1 MSLTRIAR
9 VKRLNRPL
17 LVTFDAYGTLYRPR
31 APIALMYEAVAKEH
45 GMLIQGTNEL
55 NEAFMTVLRN
65 HMSRY
70 PNYGKHVLSSPDEW
84 WKKVINETFTACA
97 VPGQKVPRHLA
108 PDLINRFSGSAFYH
122 YMRSAPST
130 IKTLRNIEANSD
142 YPVIIGVISN
152 SDPRIASIL
161 RSFGFSVGDDKP
173 VRNTRPVFE
182 SQEDKTLPQEDQE
195 ELHQQDRPPLID
207 RAKRPD
213 FDFVLASYDAE
224 YEKPKR
230 EIFALAERYAADV
243 MRQLPAPAAHDS
255 LDYPWPYP
263 FHRLHVGDDIFKDA
277 VAAANAGWKS
287 LVFEDREF
295 LKNLPPNEKDA
306 LSRVQAPRCHD
317 LLRGV
322 QKVMNEQQWCELH
335 SVRVEM
341 SEDSKEARE
350 KRAAEARRIE
360 KQEQKKLHLDPEKL
374 AAHYERMVAEQT
386 SASTPEKLGVRQID
400 NSTPLTTS
408 QQQQQQQ
415 PARSEAKSIRPS
427 SNSPSS
433 SFSSS
438 SSSSSSSSKPSEKLS
453 PRATALKIFD
463 NSIEWRTA
471 GFMNNL
477 TNANTSFL
485 RPSNLQD
492 MRKQRE
498 KAQGEKPEQQIT
510 RSPEVREQR
519 ALQRKRGKLLK
530 RLKDMGNV
538 PISVPNSAI
547 AIYNVEK
554 RRSVA
559 EMEARKKQRREE
571 RARLRAELRGEAGG
585 EEEEEEEKE
594 EKEEEN
600 DDDDA
605 NELLGEEDGEA
616 REWDGFGSVFEHTE
630 PLEDDGGGG
639 GDGGAARK
647 VEELE
652 TSSAA
657 DSTPS
662 PPLDVGD
669 GTKKIDSSG

>member
-45 GMLIQGTNEL
+45 GMLTQGTNEL

-122 YMRSAPST
+122 YMRSVPST

-152 SDPRIASIL
+152 SDPRIASVL

-173 VRNTRPVFE
+173 VRNTRPVFG

-195 ELHQQDRPPLID
+195 LLHQQDRPPLID

-255 LDYPWPYP
+255 LEYPWPYP
-263 FHRLHVGDDIFKDA
+263 FYRLHVGDDIFKDA

-374 AAHYERMVAEQT
+374 AAHYERMVVEQT
-386 SASTPEKLGVRQID
+386 SASTPEKLGVMQID
-400 NSTPLTTS
+400 NSTPPTTS
-408 QQQQQQQ
+408 QQQQQQQQ
-415 PARSEAKSIRPS
+415 PARSEAKSTRPS
-427 SNSPSS
+427 STSPSS
-433 SFSSS
+433 SF

-471 GFMNNL
+471 GLMNNL

-492 MRKQRE
+492 MRRQRE

-585 EEEEEEEKE
+585 EEEEEEGKE
-594 EKEEEN
+594 EKEEN
-600 DDDDA
+600 DDDA
-605 NELLGEEDGEA
+605 NELLGEGDGEA

-639 GDGGAARK
+639 DGGAARK

-657 DSTPS
+657 DSAPS
-662 PPLDVGD
+662 PPLDMGD
-669 GTKKIDSSG
+669 GTKKVDSSG